1 MRKRKNAELRKPEIL
16 EHFYQVIIQEGIE
29 GASMAK
35 IAHSMNIHTSLIFHY
50 FKNKENIL
58 LELAEY
64 IQQKYDPPY
73 VREQI
78 NTIKDPERRFDVFFD
93 TMFSEADVKT
103 VNPRVFY
110 AFYYLSYRNPK
121 IRERFVH
128 MFTKHR
134 DWIIQELE
142 IFLREG
148 IIKKI
153 DLEMAADFIVS
164 IFEGLSFHS
173 EFLAGDKPFDI
184 FGQFAKK
191 LTKDFLKA

>member
-1 MRKRKNAELRKPEIL
+1 ML
-16 EHFYQVIIQEGIE
+16 
-29 GASMAK
+29 
-35 IAHSMNIHTSLIFHY
+35 IA
-50 FKNKENIL
+50 
-58 LELAEY
+58 LAEY
-64 IQQKYDPPY
+64 VQNKYDPSY

-78 NTIKDPERRFDVFFD
+78 STIKDPERRFNLFFD
-93 TMFSEADVKT
+93 TMFSEVDVKT

-110 AFYYLSYRNPK
+110 AFYYLSYRNQK
-121 IRERFVH
+121 IRERFVY
-128 MFTKHR
+128 MFKKHR

-148 IIKKI
+148 IIKKM

-164 IFEGLSFHS
+164 VFEGLSFHS

-191 LTKDFLKA
+191 LTKDFLKAS